1 MLKTSWIK
9 FSRLEILLKR
19 TPNLETLKVMKDAPQ
34 FYYMYQVL
42 QFIVYFFH
50 PDPERSPS
58 PVSSSSD
65 NEDIDND
72 VEDESEL
79 LENMAEKEAELN
91 RTQQL
96 IDERNKQVE
105 ATIMELRLI
114 NDLLRQIETLTHN
127 DTESKR

>member
-1 MLKTSWIK
+1 MR
-9 FSRLEILLKR
+9 F
-19 TPNLETLKVMKDAPQ
+19 DQ
-34 FYYMYQVL
+34 
-42 QFIVYFFH
+42 
-50 PDPERSPS
+50 DPERSPS

-79 LENMAEKEAELN
+79 LESMAEKEAELN

-96 IDERNKQVE
+96 IDDRNKQVE